1 MFTSETPEK
10 FLSAEKV
17 VECASQIFTCY
28 KLSLKQF
35 VFPMRQKSAV
45 CVKN

>member
-1 MFTSETPEK
+1 MFTSEIPEK

-17 VECASQIFTCY
+17 VECASQILACY

-35 VFPMRQKSAV
+35 VFPMTQKSAV
-45 CVKN
+45 CLRN